1 MYEEI
6 SLKQCIQEIM
16 CVPMCLPNTYFKMIR
31 QKWYNFRAKMGP
43 VLRKFKMET
52 QDDQDFVLEF
62 VSEYLAQTVLMTLLS
77 IVIYSICYM
86 TLEFKT
92 VRL

>member
-1 MYEEI
+1 
-6 SLKQCIQEIM
+6 
-16 CVPMCLPNTYFKMIR
+16 
-31 QKWYNFRAKMGP
+31 MGP
-43 VLRKFKMET
+43 VLRKFKMEN

-92 VRL
+92 VRQSHYSL

>member
-1 MYEEI
+1 
-6 SLKQCIQEIM
+6 
-16 CVPMCLPNTYFKMIR
+16 
-31 QKWYNFRAKMGP
+31 MGP

-62 VSEYLAQTVLMTLLS
+62 VSEYLAQAVLMILVS